1 MSAGTTLE
9 KQTQT
14 GRYTF
19 TPEQYL
25 RLAELGV
32 IKGRTELRDGDILK
46 MSPTSP
52 LHNAYVLRLRRQLE
66 AVLGTLV
73 LVFEQS
79 TVRLGDWLPEPDLLV
94 AFYREDDYETGYPN
108 TAEIALVAEI
118 SVSTL
123 AEDRNEKVP
132 RYAQAGVREVWLYDA
147 ENQLL
152 EVYRDPHGAT
162 YRSKQTFAHDET
174 LTLQAFPEHP
184 GVFSPER

>member
-32 IKGRTELRDGDILK
+32 LKGRTELRDGDILK

-108 TAEIALVAEI
+108 VAEIALVAEI

-147 ENQLL
+147 ENQLF